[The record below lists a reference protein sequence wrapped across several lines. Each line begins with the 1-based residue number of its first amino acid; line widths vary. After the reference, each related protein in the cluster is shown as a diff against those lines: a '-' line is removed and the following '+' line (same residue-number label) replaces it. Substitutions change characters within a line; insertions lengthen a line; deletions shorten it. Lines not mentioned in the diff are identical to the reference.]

1 MSDRQ
6 NFRSD
11 LYLIA
16 GVFLIAVMAVG
27 MMLTGHVLI
36 NMIDLAVTLLLLLM
50 TYFFGL
56 IVGLGGNL
64 VFIFAQSFYMVYLHM
79 AGHTVPVVLG
89 FWLLLPALLCL
100 TFNGVTQR
108 LRQIQ
113 ADNVQLRENM
123 VEHGAF
129 DRQTNLRT
137 TVAYLEDAAVYV
149 ETGTRF
155 KIPVATVI
163 IKIRYF
169 NDLKQMLGAE
179 RIDELITVTSDT
191 LKAAT
196 RDNDIT
202 YILNSQDP
210 TWAVLLYSDAD
221 GAQIAADRIREFF
234 EKQLVA
240 SKTLGDVDLRLK
252 LSVVQWDPQKMQ
264 TATDMM
270 NAGLKE
276 LEYDV

>member
-64 VFIFAQSFYMVYLHM
+64 VFIFAQSFYMVYLHL

>member
-36 NMIDLAVTLLLLLM
+36 NMIDLALTLLLLLM

-64 VFIFAQSFYMVYLHM
+64 VFIFAQSFYMVYLHL

>member
-1 MSDRQ
+1 MNDQ
-6 NFRSD
+6 KNLRSD
-11 LYLIA
+11 LYLMA

-27 MMLTGHVLI
+27 MMLTGHVLL
-36 NMIDLAVTLLLLLM
+36 NLLSLAITLLLLLM

-56 IVGLGGNL
+56 VVGLAGNL
-64 VFIFAQSFYMVYLHM
+64 VFIFGQSFYMVYLHLS
-79 AGHTVPVVLG
+79 GQGVPLVLG
-89 FWLLLPALLCL
+89 FWLLLPAVLCL
-100 TFNGVTQR
+100 AFDGATKQI
-108 LRQIQ
+108 RQIQ
-113 ADNVQLRENM
+113 ADNVQLRKNM
-123 VEHGAF
+123 IEHGAF

-163 IKIRYF
+163 VKIRYF
-169 NDLKQMLGAE
+169 NDLKSMLGAA
-179 RIDELITVTSDT
+179 RIKELITVTSET
-191 LKAAT
+191 LKTAT
-196 RDNDIT
+196 RNNDIT

-210 TWAVLLYSDAD
+210 TWAVLLYSDEA

-234 EKQLVA
+234 DQKLAA
-240 SKTLGDVDLRLK
+240 SPTLGAVDLRLK
-252 LSVVQWDPQKMQ
+252 LSVVQWEPESMHI
-264 TATDMM
+264 ANDMM

>member
-1 MSDRQ
+1 MNDQQ
-6 NFRSD
+6 NLRSD
-11 LYLIA
+11 LYLLA

-27 MMLTGHVLI
+27 MILTGHVLV
-36 NMIDLAVTLLLLLM
+36 NMIGLAVTLLLLLM

-56 IVGLGGNL
+56 VVGLGGNL
-64 VFIFAQSFYMVYLHM
+64 VFIFAQSFYMVYLHLS
-79 AGHTVPVVLG
+79 GHSVPLALG
-89 FWLLLPALLCL
+89 LWLLLPALLCL
-100 TFNGVTQR
+100 TFDGVTKR

-137 TVAYLEDAAVYV
+137 TVVYLEDAAVYV

-155 KIPVATVI
+155 KLPVATVI

-169 NDLKQMLGAE
+169 NDLKQMLGDA
-179 RIDELITVTSDT
+179 RIDELITVTSET
-191 LKAAT
+191 LKSAT

-210 TWAVLLYSDAD
+210 TWAVLLYSDAA
-221 GAQIAADRIREFF
+221 GGQIAADRIRKFF
-234 EKQLVA
+234 ENNIVN
-240 SKTLGDVDLRLK
+240 SPTLGDVDLRLK
-252 LSVVQWDPQKMQ
+252 LSVVQWDPDKMQ

>member
-1 MSDRQ
+1 MNDHQ
-6 NFRSD
+6 NLRSD
-11 LYLIA
+11 LYLLA

-27 MMLTGHVLI
+27 MMLTGHILI
-36 NMIDLAVTLLLLLM
+36 NMIGLAVTLLLLLM

-56 IVGLGGNL
+56 VVGLGGNL
-64 VFIFAQSFYMVYLHM
+64 VFIFAQSFYMVYLHLSD
-79 AGHTVPVVLG
+79 HSVPLALG

-100 TFNGVTQR
+100 TFDGVTKR

-137 TVAYLEDAAVYV
+137 TVVYLEDAAVYV

-155 KIPVATVI
+155 KLPVATVI

-169 NDLKQMLGAE
+169 NDLKQMLGDA
-179 RIDELITVTSDT
+179 RIDELITVTSET
-191 LKAAT
+191 LKSAT
-196 RDNDIT
+196 RENDIT
-202 YILNSQDP
+202 FILNSQDP
-210 TWAVLLYSDAD
+210 TWAVLLYSDEA

-234 EKQLVA
+234 EKNIVN
-240 SKTLGDVDLRLK
+240 SPTLGDVDLRLK
-252 LSVVQWDPQKMQ
+252 LSVVQWNPDQMK

>member
-64 VFIFAQSFYMVYLHM
+64 VFIFAQSFYMVYLHL

-179 RIDELITVTSDT
+179 RIDELITVTLDT

>member
-1 MSDRQ
+1 MNDHQ
-6 NFRSD
+6 NLRSD
-11 LYLIA
+11 LYLLA

-27 MMLTGHVLI
+27 MMLTGHILI
-36 NMIDLAVTLLLLLM
+36 NMIGLAVTLLLLLM

-56 IVGLGGNL
+56 VVGLGGNL
-64 VFIFAQSFYMVYLHM
+64 VFIFAQSFYMVYLHLS
-79 AGHTVPVVLG
+79 GHGTPLALG

-100 TFNGVTQR
+100 TFDGVTQR

-137 TVAYLEDAAVYV
+137 TVVYLEDAAVYV

-155 KIPVATVI
+155 NLPVATVI

-169 NDLKQMLGAE
+169 NDLKQMLGDA
-179 RIDELITVTSDT
+179 RIDELITVTSKT
-191 LKAAT
+191 LKSAT
-196 RDNDIT
+196 RENDIT

-210 TWAVLLYSDAD
+210 TWAVLLYSDEA

-234 EKQLVA
+234 EKNIVN
-240 SKTLGDVDLRLK
+240 SPTLGDVDLRLK
-252 LSVVQWDPQKMQ
+252 LSVVQWNPDKME